1 MNDVEAFPWA
11 ADWYRQRVAEH
22 LGDELDDR
30 FRLWYMENADHI
42 PRSDRTHVIDYG
54 GIVEQALLDLD
65 AWVVADVAPP
75 ATTSYEL
82 DELNQIVVP
91 APAEARGG
99 VHRSST
105 RRCRR
110 RGVTPLGATASR

>member
-82 DELNQIVVP
+82 DEP
-91 APAEARGG
+91 EPD
-99 VHRSST
+99 
-105 RRCRR
+105 RRA
-110 RGVTPLGATASR
+110 GAG